1 MRYSHSSL
9 ETFRNC
15 PLQFNY
21 KYIEKLDIEIKKN
34 IEAFMGSM
42 VHDTLEKLYTDL
54 KYNKILS
61 LEETIIYYNDI
72 WKQNYS
78 QDTVEIIREG
88 YTENNYKSLGEE
100 YLTNYY
106 NTYKPF
112 NQGKTIGL
120 EMQINLSFYDKERD
134 KTYQLIGFIDRL
146 SLITDKHIEI
156 IDYKTNISPKTQ
168 EEVDVDKQLALYS
181 IAIREKFPFIER
193 IDLCWYFLSVGIK
206 QVSTRTEQEL
216 EILKK
221 ETINTIR
228 EIEDSIKENNFPGKP
243 SALCDWC
250 SYRSV
255 CPFKA
260 HEIKTKQLEE
270 NEFLKEE
277 GVFLVNK
284 YAELTLLKK
293 NLTKDL
299 DQDLEKI
306 KDAIIIYSKK
316 NNLEK
321 LFGKDKSLII
331 KKYDSLKIPEKGTLK
346 RQDLEKL
353 IKENNLWQEVS
364 DLSYIELAKLIKKDF
379 FSKDFKEKLF
389 NYVTTNEIYR
399 IYLNN
404 K

>member
-21 KYIEKLDIEIKKN
+21 KYIEKIEIDLKKN

-42 VHDTLEKLYTDL
+42 VHETLEKLYTDL

-61 LEETIIYYNDI
+61 LEEIIIFYNDT
-72 WKQNYS
+72 WKKNYS
-78 QDTVEIIREG
+78 QETVEIIREG
-88 YTENNYKSLGEE
+88 YTEDNYKSLGEE

-120 EMQINLSFYDKERD
+120 EMQISISLYDKERD
-134 KTYQLIGFIDRL
+134 KTYDLIGFVDRL
-146 SLITDKHIEI
+146 SLVSDKHLEI

-168 EEVDVDKQLALYS
+168 EEVDIDKQLALYS

-216 EILKK
+216 EVLKK
-221 ETINTIR
+221 ETIHTIR
-228 EIEDSIKENNFPGKP
+228 EIEDSIKENNFPAKP

-260 HEIKTKQLEE
+260 HDIKTKQLEE

-284 YAELTLLKK
+284 YSELTLLKK

-299 DQDLEKI
+299 DEDLEKI
-306 KDAIIIYSKK
+306 KEAIIIYSTK

-321 LFGKDKSLII
+321 LFGKEKSLLV

-346 RQDLEKL
+346 RQELEKL